1 MKAGVSLIL
10 AGYENIDKTDEEI
23 EKEYC
28 NAVSKRKKYRDICKY
43 ASDKDSSIVFKLV
56 SAGVEDRNDRLV
68 IEAQYAHDKKAVFW
82 SPAPGQVVNHI

>member
-1 MKAGVSLIL
+1 MIQKDKKIS
-10 AGYENIDKTDEEI
+10 AGYENIDKTDQEI
-23 EKEYC
+23 EEEYC
-28 NAVSKRKKYRDICKY
+28 SAISKRKKYRDICKY

-56 SAGVEDRNDRLV
+56 SVGVESKDERFA